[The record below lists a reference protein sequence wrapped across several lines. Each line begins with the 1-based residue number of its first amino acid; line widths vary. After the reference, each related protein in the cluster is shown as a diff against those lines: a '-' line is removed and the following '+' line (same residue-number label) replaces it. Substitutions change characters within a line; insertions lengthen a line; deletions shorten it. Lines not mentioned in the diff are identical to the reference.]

1 MIQVSGNNVTP
12 ATPINLHGRA
22 RPFMAWIAAVI
33 GVTRAP
39 VDKIDAAHTLRCHR
53 ASFLVEDIQDTGID
67 PSDATG
73 IASWQPELP
82 FFMQS
87 GFGQKDDRR

>member
-1 MIQVSGNNVTP
+1 MIHASENNVPP
-12 ATPINLHGRA
+12 ATPINVPDRA

-53 ASFLVEDIQDTGID
+53 ASFLIEDIRDTGID

-73 IASWQPELP
+73 IAACQPDLP

-87 GFGQKDDRR
+87 GFGQK

>member
-1 MIQVSGNNVTP
+1 MIHAPESNVIPT
-12 ATPINLHGRA
+12 TPITIHDRA
-22 RPFMAWIAAVI
+22 RPFLSWIAAVI

-39 VDKIDAAHTLRCHR
+39 VAKIDAAHALRCHH

-73 IASWQPELP
+73 IAAWQPDLP

-87 GFGQKDDRR
+87 GFGQR

>member
-1 MIQVSGNNVTP
+1 MIHVSENNVTP
-12 ATPINLHGRA
+12 ATPINLHDRA

-39 VDKIDAAHTLRCHR
+39 VDKIDAAHALRCHR

-73 IASWQPELP
+73 IAAWQPDLP

-87 GFGQKDDRR
+87 GFGRK